1 MEDGGGGREK
11 EGGRRGEEEGGV
23 GREKEGGRRGEHEV
37 WQVEKFFQI
46 LVAGHAAVAMY
57 THSTSSSILAGVWT
71 AFINVGLAVVTRV
84 ARLTCACVA
93 VDTILVCVCE

>member
-1 MEDGGGGREK
+1 MMSD
-11 EGGRRGEEEGGV
+11 
-23 GREKEGGRRGEHEV
+23 
-37 WQVEKFFQI
+37 QI

-57 THSTSSSILAGVWT
+57 THSTSSSILAGVGT
-71 AFINVGLAVVTRV
+71 AFIDVGLAGATCV